1 MNPKV
6 DPAKATGVAHI
17 YYLYKRNEETEEAW
31 SSWDVLQRDPEGHQ
45 EGISINRLIGVRC

>member
-17 YYLYKRNEETEEAW
+17 YYLYNRNEETEEAW